1 MRYEIERTDDNVLS
15 VRHIIQSGWSQE
27 HLGLADIHFDSVH
40 CKRNILTKLLNQAK
54 EQEAGIFVIGDL
66 CDVMQVKGDPRS
78 SKNELRP
85 EYLVEDYLDAVV
97 DDAIEYFA
105 PYRHNMIMVSEG
117 NHETSVSGH
126 HETNVIGRICK
137 ALDIQHLGYAGY
149 VRFMFRYDKDGRKSG
164 MSSIPMWFHHGSGG
178 GGEVTKGVSR
188 AQREMGPVPDARI
201 YVGGHIHRSWRVD
214 DMRVRLTP
222 AGKTTTERTLHVCL
236 PTMKD
241 EFDLRGGYHVV
252 KGRWPRVV
260 GGYWFKF
267 WQDHLAPGNVQFDA
281 NLAL

>member
-1 MRYEIERTDDNVLS
+1 MQYEIERTDDNVLS
-15 VRHIIQSGWSQE
+15 VRHIIHAGWTQE

-40 CKRNILTKLLNQAK
+40 CKRNILTKLLQQAK
-54 EQEAGIFVIGDL
+54 ERDAGIFIIGDL

-117 NHETSVSGH
+117 NHETGVSGH

-137 ALDIQHLGYAGY
+137 ALDITHLGYAGY
-149 VRFMFRYDKDGRKSG
+149 VRWMFRYEKDGRKSG
-164 MSSIPMWFHHGSGG
+164 MSSIPMWFHHGSSGSG
-178 GGEVTKGVSR
+178 DATKGVMR

-241 EFDLRGGYHVV
+241 EFNLRGGYHIV
-252 KGRWPRVV
+252 KGRWPRVI
-260 GGYWFKF
+260 GGLWFKF
-267 WQDHLAPGNVQFDA
+267 WYDRAVPGFVQFDA
-281 NLAL
+281 SLAL

>member
-1 MRYEIERTDDNVLS
+1 
-15 VRHIIQSGWSQE
+15 
-27 HLGLADIHFDSVH
+27 
-40 CKRNILTKLLNQAK
+40 
-54 EQEAGIFVIGDL
+54 
-66 CDVMQVKGDPRS
+66 
-78 SKNELRP
+78 
-85 EYLVEDYLDAVV
+85 LVEDYLDAVV

-137 ALDIQHLGYAGY
+137 ALEIQHLGYAGY

-188 AQREMGPVPDARI
+188 AQRELGPVPDARI

-260 GGYWFKF
+260 GGYWFRF
-267 WQDHLAPGNVQFDA
+267 WQDHNAPGNVQFDA